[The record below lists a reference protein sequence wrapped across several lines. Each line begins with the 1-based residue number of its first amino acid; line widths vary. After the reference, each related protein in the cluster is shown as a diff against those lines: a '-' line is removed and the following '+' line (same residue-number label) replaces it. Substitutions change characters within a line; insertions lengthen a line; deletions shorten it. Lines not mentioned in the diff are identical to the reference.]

1 MLLKDEVE
9 LLGRVSLFAGLQPSQ
24 LKLLA
29 FTSKRLT
36 FMPGDMLFNQNDP
49 GDAAYVVLDGKAEVV
64 VKSGDSDVVLATLEK
79 NEIIGEIAILCDV
92 PRTASVR
99 AGTRL
104 ETLCIEKEHMLKLI
118 HEFPSMATALMKV
131 LAERVASTSAALSS
145 CRAELEQLRGEQ
157 GRSA

>member
-9 LLGRVSLFAGLQPSQ
+9 LLGRISLFQGMQPSQ

-36 FMPGDMLFNQNDP
+36 FEQGDMLFNQNDP
-49 GDAAYVVLDGKAEVV
+49 GDAAYVVLSGKAEVV
-64 VKSGDSDVVLATLEK
+64 VQNHDREVVLATLEK
-79 NEIIGEIAILCDV
+79 NAIIGEIAILCDV

-99 AGTRL
+99 AATRL

-118 HEFPSMATALMKV
+118 KEFPSMATALMQV
-131 LAERVASTSAALSS
+131 LAERLANTTAALSVCS
-145 CRAELEQLRGEQ
+145 KELSTLRG
-157 GRSA
+157 A